1 MHKKFTLTKVGFL
14 CKSMLVAASL
24 LFTMAQSSNA
34 QCASN
39 ATSTADEDILRVQ
52 FGTLNNTTT
61 CSTTGTGPTSILN
74 RYSDFTTGAGAPAAP
89 TVQQGQTVA
98 IQVQVGTCGGNYNNV
113 TAAFIDYNHDGT
125 FAANERVYASS
136 TFVQGPHLESGTVTV
151 PFSALTGN
159 AVLRVITVETTVVPA
174 TGCGTYTW
182 GETED
187 YNVNISLAP
196 PCSGTP
202 APGNTISSA
211 TTACSGATVNLS
223 LQNFTTGSGITY
235 QWQSSPTGAAGSYTN
250 IAGAT
255 SALYTATISAPTYF
269 QAVVT
274 CGGTASGTSTP
285 VMVALTPFTSCYCA
299 SNATSTAD
307 EEILNVTV
315 SNLNNS
321 STCSTLAPGPGS
333 IVNEYSN
340 YTSGTAAPTPA
351 ALFLSTTMPMT
362 VQIGTC
368 GGNYGNGTSVFI
380 DWNQNGNFNDAGEN
394 VYFGSGTGPH
404 TESFNISVPAT
415 AVQGTTRMRIIN
427 VENGTAA
434 SILPCGTYTWGETED
449 YLVTVGPCVVST
461 VTTAPPA
468 TTTATCGGN
477 ATITASISGSVPSYQ
492 WQVQTAANG
501 VWVNLTNTPPY
512 SNVTTNT
519 LTITGVTTAMNG
531 YNYRLVYSNGCT
543 GTSFTTVSTL
553 VVNAIA
559 ATFTQAPTALCAGGS
574 TAQLITVTGGGTG
587 VFTPNGA
594 GSGLFTDAAH
604 LIAYTGT
611 AVTSVYAFPTAAG
624 QYSATYT
631 LVRTNGTCVSTPA
644 TVTVIA
650 NLPLSGPATIPAATA
665 ICANSTGTI
674 TATGI
679 TGGGLT
685 YQWQVSTLAVPAFTN
700 LTNTA
705 PYSGVTTTSLVITNP
720 TAALTGNK
728 YQLVVTS
735 PSCAGSTI
743 TSNVTTLTVNPVPV
757 VTIASA
763 PGTSVSPT
771 PAGAVTLAA
780 VVSSATAPIQY
791 QWFRNNVAIAGA
803 TAATYV
809 ANLAGTYSVS
819 VTDAN
824 GCATATSTP
833 FSITLTTTP
842 SDILFIYPS
851 PNNGSFVV
859 RYYNPAA
866 TATITEYATV
876 NVYDAKGSRVYT
888 RRFPL
893 NSAYTAMR
901 VVMEAHGKGI
911 YRVDLVNNNGDRLQT
926 GSVMIF

>member
-1 MHKKFTLTKVGFL
+1 MLIKSTLLRVMKSLRMTVLPVLFL
-14 CKSMLVAASL
+14 CITGSAVK
-24 LFTMAQSSNA
+24 A
-34 QCASN
+34 QCAAGALTTDEIITN
-39 ATSTADEDILRVQ
+39 VTMGTINNTSTSAPGLYSNYTAQSTTALAGSTVNISVSYAFAYSLDKIFVWVDYNNNNVFNDAGELVYVSAPGVSPAVGSFIIPP
-52 FGTLNNTTT
+52 GTAAGAKKVRIRLDYNDGNTTP
-61 CSTTGTGPTSILN
+61 CGSPTYGEVEDYTI
-74 RYSDFTTGAGAPAAP
+74 
-89 TVQQGQTVA
+89 
-98 IQVQVGTCGGNYNNV
+98 NV
-113 TAAFIDYNHDGT
+113 TANT
-125 FAANERVYASS
+125 
-136 TFVQGPHLESGTVTV
+136 
-151 PFSALTGN
+151 
-159 AVLRVITVETTVVPA
+159 
-174 TGCGTYTW
+174 
-182 GETED
+182 
-187 YNVNISLAP
+187 

-202 APGNTISSA
+202 APGNTLSTA
-211 TTACSGATVNLS
+211 TTTCAGTPFSVS
-223 LQNFTTGSGITY
+223 VQNIPAGGGVTY
-235 QWQSSPTGAAGSYTN
+235 QLQSSPTGAAGSYTN
-250 IAGAT
+250 VAGAT
-255 SALYTATISAPTYF
+255 NSSYTVASGIAAATYYQF
-269 QAVVT
+269 VVT
-274 CGGTASGTSTP
+274 CTNSSQTAATTP
-285 VMVALTPFTSCYCA
+285 VMVALTPASGCYCT

-315 SNLNNS
+315 SNLNNT
-321 STCSTLAPGPGS
+321 STCSTLAPGAGS
-333 IVNEYSN
+333 ILNEYSN
-340 YTSGTAAPTPA
+340 YTSGTGAPAAA
-351 ALFLSTTMPMT
+351 ALFLGATMPMT

-380 DWNQNGNFNDAGEN
+380 DWNQNGNFNDAGEK
-394 VYFGSGTGPH
+394 VYFGSATGPH
-404 TESFNISVPAT
+404 TESFNITVPAT
-415 AVQGTTRMRIIN
+415 AALGNTRMRIIN
-427 VENGTAA
+427 VEGGSTT

-449 YLVTVGPCVVST
+449 YLVNVGPCVAST
-461 VTTAPPA
+461 VTAAPPA
-468 TTTATCGGN
+468 TTTATCGGTVTIA
-477 ATITASISGSVPSYQ
+477 ATINGSFPSAQ
-492 WQVQTAANG
+492 WEVQTSPTG
-501 VWVNLTNTPPY
+501 VWTNITNTPPY
-512 SNVTTNT
+512 NNVSTPNIVGGVIVSYTQT

-543 GTSFTTVSTL
+543 GTSFSTASTL

-559 ATFTQAPTALCAGGS
+559 ASFTQAPTALCAGGS

-631 LVRTNGTCVSTPA
+631 LVRTNGTCVSAPA

-700 LTNTA
+700 LTNAA

-720 TAALTGNK
+720 TAPLTGNK

-757 VTIASA
+757 VTITSA

-780 VVSSATAPIQY
+780 TVSSATAPIQY

-833 FSITLTTTP
+833 FSLTLTTTP

-859 RYYNPAA
+859 RYYNPTA
-866 TATITEYATV
+866 TSTITEFATV
-876 NVYDAKGSRVYT
+876 NVYDGKGSRVYT